1 MQLSAPNSLTA
12 LSATLNG
19 TQVFRLSDFAAGATS
34 ADRVATLGASNTLAV
49 QVAGA
54 TGTTITVSV
63 FPLVM
68 PKPVSLAP
76 SPLALIAG
84 RARGT
89 LTATLSPTP
98 TAAGSLAVTSA
109 NPAIAAVPASVGFA
123 AGQTSVALPVSRL
136 ASGST
141 TIRVLAN
148 GGQAAAT
155 VNGNPAPTGSITA
168 PAHHGGI

>member
-19 TQVFRLSDFAAGATS
+19 TQVFRLSDCAAGATS
-34 ADRVATLGASNTLAV
+34 ADRVATLAASNTLAV

-63 FPLVM
+63 FTLVM

-84 RARGT
+84 RAPGT

-123 AGQTSVALPVSRL
+123 AGQTSVALPVSGL

-148 GGQAAAT
+148 GG
-155 VNGNPAPTGSITA
+155 PAPATRNVHAPPTQSTAA
-168 PAHHGGI
+168 PANN

>member
-34 ADRVATLGASNTLAV
+34 ADRVATLAASNTLAV

-63 FPLVM
+63 FTLVM

-84 RARGT
+84 RAPGT

-98 TAAGSLAVTSA
+98 TAAGSPAVTGA
-109 NPAIAAVPASVGFA
+109 NPAIAAAPASVGFA
-123 AGQTSVALPVSRL
+123 PGQTSVPRPVTSRG
-136 ASGST
+136 AGKT
-141 TIRVLAN
+141 TSPGLR
-148 GGQAAAT
+148 
-155 VNGNPAPTGSITA
+155 
-168 PAHHGGI
+168 